1 MAKDEKNNAFSIL
14 CLTGSLILTLLSC
27 YWFCAPRLARYGISA
42 GYLNEVMYL
51 YRDFFS
57 DVYTLKG
64 FSAILIICCA
74 AFRTG
79 KKQEI
84 KWSTIGG
91 YCGAGVLLYFI
102 YPKDPYLYT
111 FTSLTGLMFMIY
123 GFSLI
128 FRRLR
133 GNFKPDE
140 EEGFLQCDDKIE
152 TEYSVNI
159 QYHYY
164 YKQQLHNAWINLVGM
179 FRALLILG
187 VPGSGKSF
195 ACYSPIIE
203 QTIRKKYTMFL
214 YDYKFPDL
222 TEQVLSEIYYQTK
235 HENLW
240 AGDEKK
246 PAFYVLNF
254 DDPMRS
260 HRCNPIHHT
269 YITDPADTTE
279 IADLLFKNINKGGK
293 QGFDFFNESAKV
305 YLDALTWWLA
315 NYDPDALYNKQE
327 DLDWIEANLGVA
339 YLNNIP
345 RNLLGDMDGS
355 TVIGSKT
362 NYQKKGIYCTFPHII
377 ELMAYNYKKVFQIL
391 QFTKGLE
398 AKISPFASALEG
410 GAMEQLQG
418 QIASAQIPMGKFVSP
433 ALYWVMTGN
442 DFTLDFNDPDNPKII
457 CMGNNPDR
465 QSIYGSAIALYTS
478 RMFKLINHKHKRHSV
493 VLLDE
498 FPTVYIKGIDNLIA
512 TARSNKVSICLGC
525 QDMTQLTRD
534 YGQDEAKVIF
544 NTVGSILSGQVNGE
558 TAKTLSGMFGKEYRE
573 RKSRSLG
580 DDSDSTTISYQLE
593 EILPSSKMEALTP
606 GTFFGKT
613 ADLFEAPIERKLF
626 CGAIDIDNNR
636 NKAVKKEWQKVPII
650 TDFFDGQTPE
660 IPEFELERLKK
671 LHPKDADN
679 MKKLQQEYII
689 ELRNVEIMKNFN
701 QIKEDIK
708 DVVESEFKRTKPLA
722 EAYKE
727 RMKEEGL
734 LSDQ

>member
-1 MAKDEKNNAFSIL
+1 MAKDEKSNAFSTACFL
-14 CLTGSLILTLLSC
+14 AALVLTLLSC
-27 YWFCAPRLARYGISA
+27 YWFCAPILAESGFSPKV
-42 GYLNEVMYL
+42 LNEVMYM

-57 DVYTLKG
+57 KPYGMKMFCIVLAACG
-64 FSAILIICCA
+64 G

-79 KKQEI
+79 KKEEI

-91 YCGAGVLLYFI
+91 YSGAGLLLYLLFPRHPYVYTLTSFTGFI
-102 YPKDPYLYT
+102 V
-111 FTSLTGLMFMIY
+111 MAY

-128 FRRLR
+128 ARRLR
-133 GNFKPDE
+133 GQARPDE
-140 EEGFLQCDDKIE
+140 EEGFLQCDEKIE

-159 QYHYY
+159 PYHYTY
-164 YKQQLHNAWINLVGM
+164 QKKLHYAWINLVGM
-179 FRALLILG
+179 FRAVLVLG

-203 QTIRKKYTMFL
+203 QTIRKRYTMFL

-222 TEQVLSEIYYQTK
+222 TEQVLSEIYYQTR
-235 HENLW
+235 HEELW
-240 AGDEKK
+240 KGDEKK
-246 PAFYVLNF
+246 PSFYVLNF

-279 IADLLFKNINKGGK
+279 IADLLFKNINKGGGK

-315 NYDPDALYNKQE
+315 NYDPDALYNSDE
-327 DLDWIEANLGVA
+327 DIEWMRANLGQDHVD
-339 YLNNIP
+339 NIP
-345 RNLLGDMDGS
+345 RELLGDRDGS
-355 TVIGSKT
+355 TVIGSRT
-362 NYQKKGIYCTFPHII
+362 NYEKKGMYCTFPHII

-442 DFTLDFNDPDNPKII
+442 DFTLDFNDPDDPKII

-512 TARSNKVSICLGC
+512 TARSNKVSIVLGA
-525 QDMTQLTRD
+525 QDKTQLIRD
-534 YGQDEAKVIF
+534 YGAEEAKVIF
-544 NTVGSILSGQVNGE
+544 NTVGSIMSGQVNGE
-558 TAKTLSGMFGKEYRE
+558 TAKDLSGMFGKEYRE
-573 RKSRSLG
+573 RRSRSLG

-593 EILPSSKMEALTP
+593 EILPSSRMEALTP

-626 CGAIDIDNNR
+626 CGAIDVDDAR
-636 NKAVKKEWQKVPII
+636 NKAVRKEWQKVPVI
-650 TDFFDGQTPE
+650 TDFFEGQEPE
-660 IPEFELERLKK
+660 ISDFDLDRLKK

-679 MKKLQQEYII
+679 PKKLQQEYII

-701 QIKEDIK
+701 SIK
-708 DVVESEFKRTKPLA
+708 DDIRKVVESEFNRTRPLA
-722 EAYKE
+722 EAYRQ

-734 LSDQ
+734 LDE